1 MDRPAERHRRL
12 THRALPVLGGLAFV
26 SLMAGLMVGGGAES
40 AAVDAARRYAAAW
53 ERGDY
58 AAMYALLGADSQSR
72 VSESRFADAYRTT
85 AATATATAV
94 RVGSPGDESDGKVRL
109 PVSVRT
115 RIFGTVRGDVELP
128 VSDDHVELAPNIVF
142 PGLDPGGLLT
152 RRSVPPKRSAL
163 VSRDHKVL
171 ARGPASARS
180 SPLGAAASNIAGRV
194 EPADDEGERRAL
206 YGRGF
211 PASWPVGRT
220 GLERAFESDL
230 AGRPGGELL
239 IGRRVIARARPRASG
254 PVRTTID
261 SRVQAAAVT
270 ALAGRFGGIAAL
282 DARTGEVRALSGVA
296 FSAPQPPGST
306 FKIVTTTAALEA
318 HAVKTTTPFP
328 VSTRALIDGVA
339 LENANGESCG
349 GTFRE
354 SFAHS
359 CNSVFAPLGVKV
371 GAQRLAATAE
381 RYGFNEP
388 ASIPGEA
395 PSTLP
400 DASEI
405 RSPLDVGSTAIGQ
418 GRVLATPLELASIA
432 QAVAA
437 HGIRTT
443 PTLHPGA
450 RAARKRVTSRRV
462 AGIVRDLMV
471 DVVGYGTGT
480 AAAIPGVK
488 VAGKTG
494 TAELEDTRGP
504 KAKRQQ
510 QQQGVQGDAPPSNT
524 DAWFAAFAP
533 AERPRIAV
541 GVMFVRA
548 GAGGATAAPA
558 ARVVL
563 ATALGK

>member
-1 MDRPAERHRRL
+1 M
-12 THRALPVLGGLAFV
+12 
-26 SLMAGLMVGGGAES
+26 
-40 AAVDAARRYAAAW
+40 
-53 ERGDY
+53 
-58 AAMYALLGADSQSR
+58 
-72 VSESRFADAYRTT
+72 
-85 AATATATAV
+85 
-94 RVGSPGDESDGKVRL
+94 
-109 PVSVRT
+109 
-115 RIFGTVRGDVELP
+115 
-128 VSDDHVELAPNIVF
+128 
-142 PGLDPGGLLT
+142 
-152 RRSVPPKRSAL
+152 
-163 VSRDHKVL
+163 
-171 ARGPASARS
+171 
-180 SPLGAAASNIAGRV
+180 
-194 EPADDEGERRAL
+194 
-206 YGRGF
+206 
-211 PASWPVGRT
+211 
-220 GLERAFESDL
+220 
-230 AGRPGGELL
+230 
-239 IGRRVIARARPRASG
+239 
-254 PVRTTID
+254 
-261 SRVQAAAVT
+261 
-270 ALAGRFGGIAAL
+270 
-282 DARTGEVRALSGVA
+282 
-296 FSAPQPPGST
+296 
-306 FKIVTTTAALEA
+306 
-318 HAVKTTTPFP
+318 
-328 VSTRALIDGVA
+328 
-339 LENANGESCG
+339 
-349 GTFRE
+349 
-354 SFAHS
+354 
-359 CNSVFAPLGVKV
+359 FAPLGVKV
-371 GAQRLAATAE
+371 GARRLAATAE

-388 ASIPGEA
+388 PSIPGEA

-437 HGIRTT
+437 HGVRTT

-450 RAARKRVTSRRV
+450 RSARRRVTSRTV

-504 KAKRQQ
+504 KARQQ
-510 QQQGVQGDAPPSNT
+510 QQKQGVQGDAPPSNT